1 MNEEQPDLTG
11 AAEPD
16 LTPEP
21 EEEFDED
28 LLPPAIEVFDSFD
41 DAPLDETAEPD
52 GNNALITLNE
62 MFDPTAPVFA
72 AAPEV
77 IRGAAPRRAVA
88 PFVRLLR
95 KGMSG
100 PDVLAVQR
108 ALRAA
113 GFRTAAATSNYGDG
127 TVLAVRRFQKRHG
140 LEQDGVYGRQ
150 THGRLARRFDAYGLR
165 LLLKARKDAPGD
177 KVGGA
182 EAAAMLLYNRR
193 EYVHY
198 TQGPMRMQGVRNRIR
213 PPAYPVW
220 EDCSSACTW
229 FAFVGGWKNPNGYD
243 GWPSYGYTGT
253 LVTHGRYSSQKVR
266 GALGFYGRGWP
277 FSHVVLSVG
286 TGSRVVSHGSEA
298 GPYLLDWNYRSDF
311 RQWRVYV

>member
-1 MNEEQPDLTG
+1 MSEEPELRG
-11 AAEPD
+11 AEPD

-21 EEEFDED
+21 EEEFAEE
-28 LLPPAIEVFDSFD
+28 LLQPAVEVYDSFD
-41 DAPLDETAEPD
+41 DAPLDEPPED
-52 GNNALITLNE
+52 GDNAILSLNE
-62 MFDPTAPVFA
+62 MYDPTSPFVPAVVSGA
-72 AAPEV
+72 V
-77 IRGAAPRRAVA
+77 LAAPRSAVA

-127 TVLAVRRFQKRHG
+127 TVLAVKRFQKRHG
-140 LEQDGVYGRQ
+140 LDQDGVYGRL
-150 THGRLARRFDAYGLR
+150 THRKLARRFDAHGLA
-165 LLLKARKDAPGD
+165 LLLQAQKAIPGD
-177 KVGGA
+177 KIARA

-193 EYVHY
+193 QFVHY
-198 TQGPMRMQGVRNRIR
+198 TQGPSRMQGVRNRMR
-213 PPAYPVW
+213 PPAYPIW

-229 FAFVGGWKNPNGYD
+229 FAFVGGWRNPNGYD

-253 LVTHGRYSSQKVR
+253 LVTHGRYSSGKVR

-277 FSHVVLSVG
+277 YSHVVLSVG
-286 TGSRVVSHGSEA
+286 TGSRVVSHGSEG
-298 GPYLLDWNYRSDF
+298 GPYLCDWNYRSDF